1 METFDPILGN
11 PLFVAALL
19 LFLIILPLA
28 LRQSKKSELDK
39 IIDRMEQEDFKEA
52 AKEEAVAIKEAAKQ
66 DSAPIPPDPLIEGS
80 VEPVDEEPKEP
91 AESPPVIKKKKVDE
105 KPKEPADSPPVIKKK
120 KKVVKEG
127 IPISHNEAATD
138 LSKSPLGSAQPD
150 KGQKSSWDED
160 FKNASPSD
168 SEDHNF
174 GDNWVEAEIPGLI
187 IEPFPMEESS
197 KAKPKPK
204 SKESSETKP
213 KSLTEAPADKGSEEV
228 PTFKATPQQASGF
241 GVDEFEDFPSR
252 KNPVLDVKKPVAE
265 TVEKKET
272 PDKET
277 AESEPEIPELEMEIP
292 ESESK
297 DVENKTIV
305 VSHRDIAEKEG
316 GKKERPSSSP
326 RDGKLPFR
334 EETPLRETAA
344 EMESIPPRGEDREPA
359 PDSPK
364 PKPFFL
370 DLKYM
375 VEEELAAG
383 TGSPKKLS
391 AGMVDRIVARLND
404 LQTRLE
410 RQLASLPRNPA
421 TSGMRNDRLQ
431 DPPPVVEDKRE
442 VSLEELDSFLF
453 TAHQRKK

>member
-1 METFDPILGN
+1 MEIFDPIMGN

-39 IIDRMEQEDFKEA
+39 IIDRMEQEEFKEA
-52 AKEEAVAIKEAAKQ
+52 AKEEAATIKETAKQ
-66 DSAPIPPDPLIEGS
+66 DPTPSPPGPLIEGP
-80 VEPVDEEPKEP
+80 EDPVDEEPKEP
-91 AESPPVIKKKKVDE
+91 AESPPVIKKKK
-105 KPKEPADSPPVIKKK
+105 KA
-120 KKVVKEG
+120 VKEG
-127 IPISHNEAATD
+127 VPISHNEATTD
-138 LSKSPLGSAQPD
+138 LSQSPLGSAQPH

-160 FKNASPSD
+160 FKNALPSD
-168 SEDHNF
+168 SEDLNS

-204 SKESSETKP
+204 SKESSKAKP
-213 KSLTEAPADKGSEEV
+213 KAKRVGSSKSKPKAQAGAPADKSSEEV
-228 PTFKATPQQASGF
+228 PTFEATPQPVSGF

-252 KNPVLDVKKPVAE
+252 KNPVPDVKKPVAK

-272 PDKET
+272 PGRET
-277 AESEPEIPELEMEIP
+277 AENEPEMPELEMEIP
-292 ESESK
+292 ESRPK
-297 DVENKTIV
+297 DVEIKTIV

-316 GKKERPSSSP
+316 GKKEMPSSSP
-326 RDGKLPFR
+326 RDGKLPLR
-334 EETPLRETAA
+334 EEETRETAA
-344 EMESIPPRGEDREPA
+344 EMESIPHRGEDQEPA

-370 DLKYM
+370 DLQYL
-375 VEEELAAG
+375 VEEELAAE

-391 AGMVDRIVARLND
+391 PGMVDRIVARLND
-404 LQTRLE
+404 LQTHLE
-410 RQLASLPRNPA
+410 RQLASLSRNPA
-421 TSGMRNDRLQ
+421 TMSMRNDRIQ